1 MAVDYFLKLSG
12 IDGESQDSKH
22 KGEIEVLSFSWGVSQ
37 TGSNAP
43 GAGGG
48 AGKAVFND
56 FSILK
61 LVDKAS
67 PDLMLA
73 CCTGR
78 HIPDANFTGRLAGD
92 DQFEYLKI
100 KLTDVLISA
109 VQPSGSAGDSPAFE
123 SVSLSFGGST
133 ISTFQQRPDGGIGGS
148 ETAALCGASKGRE

>member
-1 MAVDYFLKLSG
+1 
-12 IDGESQDSKH
+12 
-22 KGEIEVLSFSWGVSQ
+22 
-37 TGSNAP
+37 
-43 GAGGG
+43 
-48 AGKAVFND
+48 VFND

-78 HIPDANFTGRLAGD
+78 HIPDADFTGRLAGG